1 MSFSLRRI
9 AGLALAALPVHLV
22 LIQPNHPDALGW
34 DLLAQMPLELPVV
47 LALAVLAGPR
57 GWAGRLVRAAVTVAL
72 VLVFVVKL
80 ADMAT
85 FIAYDRAFN
94 PVMDIHLAEAGLR
107 LAGST
112 IGWPPAI
119 ALAVLLGIAPFL
131 LAALLWWA
139 VGRWARL
146 GNLPLARWPA
156 GAAGMAA
163 LVLLVLQVGA
173 ARQAWTLPF
182 AVPGDIFNSRLAI
195 DRVATYRRLIADLA
209 DFRAEAGRDPFAD
222 AAGLFDRLEGRDVL
236 VVFIES
242 YARTS
247 YDNPLYAPTHLAR
260 LAEEGEKI
268 AAAGLAMRSGW
279 LESPVSGGQSWLAH
293 ATLASGLR
301 IDNQARYRALLAS
314 PRRWLYHLAGRA
326 GYRTAT
332 FMPAITL
339 PWPEARFMGFA
350 DIFEAGDMGYRGEA
364 FNWTTMPDQYTLSAI
379 ERLLPWEDEPVF
391 AMTALLSSHAPW
403 TPVPRLFDWDEIGDG
418 ALFGAGSH
426 DGPPAGA
433 VWGDRELMRE
443 QYRLAVDYSLETV
456 FDFAARNAGRDWL
469 LVVLGDH
476 PPAISVSQIESRAV
490 PVHIIGSMEALAP
503 IADWGFAPGLIPAQ
517 EASIWPMEAF
527 RDRFVAAFSSAAP
540 GS

>member
-1 MSFSLRRI
+1 MSFGWRRI
-9 AGLALAALPVHLV
+9 AGLALAALLVHLV
-22 LIQPNHPDALGW
+22 LIQPNHPEALGW
-34 DLLAQMPLELPVV
+34 GLLAQVPLELPVV
-47 LALAVLAGPR
+47 LALAVLAGHR
-57 GWAGRLVRAAVTVAL
+57 GWPGRLVRAAIVLAL
-72 VLVFVVKL
+72 VLVSVVKL

-85 FIAYDRAFN
+85 FIAYNRAFN

-112 IGWPPAI
+112 IGWAPAI

-131 LAALLWWA
+131 LAGMLWWA

-146 GNLPLARWPA
+146 SVLPEARP
-156 GAAGMAA
+156 AAGVIGVVA
-163 LVLLVLQVGA
+163 LALGVAQVGA
-173 ARQAWTLPF
+173 ARQAWALPF
-182 AVPGDIFNSRLAI
+182 AVPWDTFNSRLVL
-195 DRVATYRRLIADLA
+195 DRAATYRTLIADLA
-209 DFRAEAGRDPFAD
+209 AFREEAERDPFAN
-222 AAGLFDRLEGRDVL
+222 AGALFERLGGRDVL

-247 YDNPLYAPTHLAR
+247 YDNPLYAATHLAR
-260 LAEEGEKI
+260 LTEQGEKI
-268 AAAGLAMRSGW
+268 AAAGLEMRSGW

-301 IDNQARYRALLAS
+301 IDNQARYRAMLAS
-314 PRRWLYHLAGRA
+314 PRRSLYHLAQRA

-332 FMPAITL
+332 IMPAITL
-339 PWPEARFMGFA
+339 PWPEAQFMGFA
-350 DIFEAGDMGYRGEA
+350 DIFEAADMGYRGEA

-379 ERLLPWEDEPVF
+379 ERLLPWGEERVF

-403 TPVPRLFDWDEIGDG
+403 TPVPQVFDWDEIGDG

-426 DGPPAGA
+426 DGPPAGD

-443 QYRLAVDYSLETV
+443 QYRLAVDYSLRIV

-476 PPAISVSQIESRAV
+476 PPAISVSQIESQNV
-490 PVHIIGSMEALAP
+490 PVHIIGSAAALAP
-503 IADWGFAPGLIPAQ
+503 IADWGFAPGLIPASD
-517 EASIWPMEAF
+517 APAWPMEAF
-527 RDRFVAAFSSAAP
+527 RDRFIGAFSEA
-540 GS
+540 GR